1 MVVSIIAFIIL
12 LLFLVTIHEFGH
24 FILARKSGVTVH
36 EFAVWMGPKVRS
48 FGKDKKWTEF
58 TLRALPIGW
67 FVRIKWESPD
77 EAGAFDAKDSFI
89 NASFLQKVAILLW
102 WIVMNIIGAWI
113 IFTIWFTVGVKPIQL
128 LPDNVIKWESR
139 SYLMPTVSFLK
150 ESWFLSWDV
159 KPEEAHIEYITDDSL
174 AAKVWLQVWDTIVS
188 VQWLPVN
195 TKTLPEVLKTYIGK
209 EFLLVVSRG
218 GDKQSFPVTCPE
230 DACFLGIKVWWKVSY
245 EVLPIKFPIGTAM
258 KVALEEMREQ
268 SRLTFNGLAN
278 IFKQLG
284 TSKRWET
291 VNKLSWPIGAA
302 KIWQWILETWGWV
315 MFLIFGWMLS
325 LGLAIFNL
333 LPIPALDGGRLLW
346 VIIQKLFRLK
356 PEKYYSIEWWINTVF
371 FFALLVLWFYIMA
384 HDLVKAW
391 WVKIPFIG

>member
-36 EFAVWMGPKVRS
+36 EFAVWMWPKVRS

-58 TLRALPIGW
+58 TLRALPIWW

-77 EAGAFDAKDSFI
+77 EAGVFEAKDSFL
-89 NASFLQKVAILLW
+89 NASFLQKIAILLG

-113 IFTIWFTVGVKPIQL
+113 IFTIGFSVWVKPIQL
-128 LPDNVIKWESR
+128 LPDNVLKWESR

-150 ESWFLSWDV
+150 ESGFLSGDV
-159 KPEEAHIEYITDDSL
+159 KPEEAEVEYIAPDGL
-174 AAKVWLQVWDTIVS
+174 AEQIGLQKWDTILS
-188 VQWLPVN
+188 VQWVSVN
-195 TKTLPEVLKTYIGK
+195 TKNLPETLKEYIGK
-209 EFLLVVSRG
+209 EFLLVVERQW
-218 GDKQSFPVTCPE
+218 DKKSLPVTCPE

-245 EVLPIKFPIGTAM
+245 ELLPIKFSLPKAM
-258 KVALEEMREQ
+258 IVALEEMREQ
-268 SRLTFNGLAN
+268 SRLTFNGLWN
-278 IFKQLG
+278 IVKQLW

-302 KIWQWILETWGWV
+302 KIWQWILETGGWV
-315 MFLIFGWMLS
+315 MFLIFWWMLS

-356 PEKYYSIEWWINTVF
+356 PEKYYTIEWWINTVF
-371 FFALLVLWFYIMA
+371 FFALLILWFYIMA